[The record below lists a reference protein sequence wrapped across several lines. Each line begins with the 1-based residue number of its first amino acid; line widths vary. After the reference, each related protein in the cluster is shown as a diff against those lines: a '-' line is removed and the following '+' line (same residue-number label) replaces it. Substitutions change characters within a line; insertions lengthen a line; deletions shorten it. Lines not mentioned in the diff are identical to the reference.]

1 MSMSA
6 GRLESTTTRDT
17 VETRVGRLESRDG
30 TSIMD
35 TAQPLDHRLDL
46 VRGGEALRSGYQ
58 DASIDCMPNELLSVG
73 GGEDQLL

>member
-6 GRLESTTTRDT
+6 GHLESTTTRDT

-30 TSIMD
+30 ASITD

-46 VRGGEALRSGYQ
+46 VRGGEALRSSCQ
-58 DASIDCMPNELLSVG
+58 DASIHCMRNELLSVG
-73 GGEDQLL
+73 GEEDQLP